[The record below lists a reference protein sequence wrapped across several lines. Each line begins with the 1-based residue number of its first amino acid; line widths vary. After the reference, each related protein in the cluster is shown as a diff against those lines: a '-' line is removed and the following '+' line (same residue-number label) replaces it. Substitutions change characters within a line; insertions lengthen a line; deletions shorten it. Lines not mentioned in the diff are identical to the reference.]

1 MLTGQMLFAGAD
13 SAQIAHNVSNVEHE
27 PPSRR
32 NKEVTSLLDFT
43 VARALKK
50 DPSVRYQDAYE
61 FAADLRT
68 CLAELRGRPVAD
80 AKRDTT
86 KTVKLARKI
95 DSKSPAP
102 VAAAIAPSTRLSL
115 SRQFDSR
122 AALKRLASPGMLD
135 RAALARSPR
144 SVGLLRRVC
153 RDAGPRL
160 LFFSSLVAAAAS
172 GYIAFG

>member
-1 MLTGQMLFAGAD
+1 
-13 SAQIAHNVSNVEHE
+13 
-27 PPSRR
+27 
-32 NKEVTSLLDFT
+32 

-61 FAADLRT
+61 LASDLRT
-68 CLAELRGRPVAD
+68 CLAELRGRPVTET
-80 AKRDTT
+80 KRDTT

-95 DSKSPAP
+95 DSKQAP
-102 VAAAIAPSTRLSL
+102 VASAIAPSTRLSL

-122 AALKRLASPGMLD
+122 AALKRLAAPGMLD
-135 RAALARSPR
+135 RAALARLPR
-144 SVGLLRRVC
+144 HVGLLRRIC